1 MTGTKIPSKLTHM
14 PIGKNILYL
23 SQQLMYCCQNNLE
36 LSDNTEKWVWSDI
49 DENIEK
55 ISWGYYFNKWEHPI
69 YDGSEE
75 KYKDHLIFL
84 SICCKSVFN
93 PKNEFIINK
102 TPTGKKIIGIHIRRG
117 DAKYYDIKKVKPVDE
132 YVSIIKN
139 FDPEEYC
146 VYCASESVLEIID
159 ELRGSLPG
167 FEIFYSNQSGE
178 IPVIPKGMD
187 IEFFCANNKQFIKTV
202 VSSAI
207 EDIVNLSKSD
217 IFIGPYRDS
226 VFSLVVALLIFNNS
240 KRMIDIVT
248 GEETLSFEDT
258 NLGIPVQFQS
268 LPYENTGFFV

>member
-1 MTGTKIPSKLTHM
+1 M

-167 FEIFYSNQSGE
+167 FEIFYSNQSCE

-248 GEETLSFEDT
+248 GEETLSLEDT